1 MIKLNTAQILKKV
14 REVEIKTRKLV
25 SESFSGQYLSVF
37 KGKGI
42 EFAEVREYS
51 FGDDIRTIDW
61 NITARTSK
69 VYVKKFNEERELTIL
84 IATDVSSS
92 LFFGTRN
99 KLKNE
104 LAAELAA
111 LFMFAALKN
120 NDKVGLYLFSDNTEL
135 YIPPRKGKNHVLRI
149 IREIIAYNPK
159 SPYTNISKALNKINQ
174 IMKRKCVII
183 LISDFEDQGFEKDI
197 KITEQRH
204 DLIPVI
210 VNDPIEL
217 ELKTYPTLISYFNEE
232 KQKWGLIDL
241 SDKYLI
247 SSYNQKKAQHI
258 ENLKRLFRSSKID
271 FMEINTQSDIFQ
283 TVIKFFKN
291 RKLKLIA

>member
-1 MIKLNTAQILKKV
+1 MIRLNTAQILKKV
-14 REVEIKTRKLV
+14 REVEIKTGKLV

-92 LFFGTRN
+92 LFFGTKS

-120 NDKVGLYLFSDNTEL
+120 NDKVGLYLFSDDTEL
-135 YIPPRKGKNHVLRI
+135 YVPPRKGKNHVLRI
-149 IREIIAYNPK
+149 IREIIAYSPK

-174 IMKRKCVII
+174 IMKRKGVII
-183 LISDFEDQGFEKDI
+183 LISDFDDQGFEKDI

-210 VNDPIEL
+210 INDPIEL
-217 ELKTYPTLISYFNEE
+217 QLKTYPTFISYFNEE

-241 SDKYLI
+241 SDKYMI
-247 SSYNQKKAQHI
+247 NSYNQKKAQSL
-258 ENLKRLFRSSKID
+258 ENLKKLFHSSNID
-271 FMEINTQSDIFQ
+271 FMEITTQSDIFQ
-283 TVIKFFKN
+283 TVIRFFKS
-291 RKLKLIA
+291 RKLKLIS